1 MTDKEAKTSQFD
13 SIADLAETIWN
24 AVSAD
29 DLIIANSQT
38 PLLLTKMITNREKP
52 QNINKLTAQI
62 SDSILVK
69 FIELA
74 MEEIGP
80 PPAAFSFIVFGSVGR
95 EEQTLKTD
103 QDNAI
108 IYEDIETER
117 GASVR
122 EYFLTLGKK
131 VCTWLDN
138 AGYTF
143 CEGRNMAMNPVYCQP
158 LSVWKQYFSTWVFS
172 VTDNDLLR
180 VKIFFD
186 FRNVY
191 GDARIEE
198 DLRDH
203 LNQITFENPRFFQ
216 VLARNILQME
226 PPIGF
231 LGRFIVE
238 SAGPK
243 RGAFNIKNAMVPIVD
258 FARIYAMKNKI
269 RTANTIQRLE
279 ALCDLKILNDMGLE
293 MIKTYAN
300 LMQMRL
306 NVQARAIISGR
317 SAPSNYI
324 FPNSLT
330 SSEQKSLKECFAHT
344 KNFKQKLSYDFLGR
358 LNG

>member
-1 MTDKEAKTSQFD
+1 MKLQDINGD
-13 SIADLAETIWN
+13 ILVNTIRN

-29 DLIIANSQT
+29 DLINANTKT
-38 PLLLTKMITNREKP
+38 PLLLAKLITDGEKP

-74 MEEIGP
+74 MKELGS
-80 PPAAFSFIVFGSVGR
+80 PPAEFSFIAFGSVGR

-108 IYEDIETER
+108 IYEDIEPER
-117 GASVR
+117 ATPVR

-131 VCTWLDN
+131 VCSWLDS
-138 AGYTF
+138 AGYTY
-143 CEGRNMAMNPVYCQP
+143 CEGRNMAMNQIYCQP

-186 FRNVY
+186 FRSVY
-191 GDARIEE
+191 GESWIEE
-198 DLRDH
+198 DLRAH
-203 LNQITFENPRFFQ
+203 LDRITIENPSFFQ
-216 VLARNILQME
+216 ILARNILQME

-231 LGRFIVE
+231 WGRFIVE
-238 SAGPK
+238 TEGPK
-243 RGAFNIKNAMVPIVD
+243 RGAFNIKNTMVPIVD
-258 FARIYAMKNKI
+258 FARIYAMKNRI

-279 ALCDLKILNDMGLE
+279 ALRELKILNDMSRDMVE
-293 MIKTYAN
+293 AYAY

-306 NVQARAIISGR
+306 SVQARAV
-317 SAPSNYI
+317 A
-324 FPNSLT
+324 
-330 SSEQKSLKECFAHT
+330 
-344 KNFKQKLSYDFLGR
+344 
-358 LNG
+358 

>member
-1 MTDKEAKTSQFD
+1 MTDKETQTNQSHTP
-13 SIADLAETIWN
+13 ADLLYTIRN
-24 AVSAD
+24 SKSSD
-29 DLIIANSQT
+29 TLIKANTQT
-38 PLLLTKMITNREKP
+38 PLLLTKLITNGEKP
-52 QNINKLTAQI
+52 QNINRLTAQI
-62 SDSILVK
+62 SDRILVK

-74 MEEIGP
+74 MEELGP

-108 IYEDIETER
+108 IYEDIEPER
-117 GASVR
+117 ATSVR

-131 VCTWLDN
+131 VCTWLDS

-191 GDARIEE
+191 GESWIEE
-198 DLRDH
+198 DLRAH
-203 LNQITFENPRFFQ
+203 LDRITIENPIFFQ
-216 VLARNILQME
+216 ILARNILQME

-231 LGRFIVE
+231 WGRFIVE
-238 SAGPK
+238 DTGPK

-269 RTANTIQRLE
+269 RTANTIQRLD
-279 ALCDLKILNDMGLE
+279 ALRELKILNDMSRE
-293 MIKTYAN
+293 MAEAYAY

-306 NVQARAIISGR
+306 SVQAKAIASGR
-317 SAPSNYI
+317 SAPSNYV

-330 SSEQKSLKECFAHT
+330 SNEQKSLKECFAHT